1 MGKILIGVLIMQ
13 MSNSIAALAA
23 ALSAAQGAIEAASKG
38 AVNPYFKSKYAD
50 LNALREVIR
59 EPLAANGLSVVQF
72 ARSTQAG
79 ELVEVETMLAHSS
92 GEFLRDTLALP
103 VGRKYDKQGVA
114 LPVDVQ
120 SIGSAITYAR
130 RYALSAI
137 LSLAADDDDGNAAV
151 GSAPPE
157 RTPTSLMRAG
167 REAADA
173 GEESLRAWWN
183 SLHENDR
190 VLISPGDRKILKGI
204 AATADYRRANPD
216 KEEDGR

>member
-1 MGKILIGVLIMQ
+1 ML

-38 AVNPYFKSKYAD
+38 AVNPYFKSRYAD

-72 ARSTQAG
+72 ARSTQNG

-103 VGRKYDKQGVA
+103 VGRKYDKTGNP

-167 REAADA
+167 REAAEK
-173 GEESLRAWWN
+173 GEADLRAWWN
-183 SLHENDR
+183 GLHENDR
-190 VLISPGDRKILKGI
+190 GLISPGDRKTLKGL
-204 AATADYRRANPD
+204 AATADYHRANPD
-216 KEEDGR
+216 KQQENE

>member
-1 MGKILIGVLIMQ
+1 MQ

-59 EPLAANGLSVVQF
+59 EPLAANGLSI
-72 ARSTQAG
+72 TQCAG
-79 ELVEVETMLAHSS
+79 TVSNGERVEVETMLMHSS
-92 GEFLRDTLALP
+92 GEYLRDTLVLP
-103 VGRKYDKQGVA
+103 VGRKYDKEGEA
-114 LPVDVQ
+114 MPVDVQ

-130 RYALSAI
+130 RYALSSI

-151 GSAPPE
+151 GSAPPA

-167 REAADA
+167 REAAEK
-173 GEESLRAWWN
+173 GEADLRAWWN
-183 SLHENDR
+183 GLHENDR
-190 VLISPGDRKILKGI
+190 GLISPGDRKILKGI
-204 AATADYRRANPD
+204 AATADYHRENPD
-216 KEEDGR
+216 KQQENEG

>member
-1 MGKILIGVLIMQ
+1 MQ

-59 EPLAANGLSVVQF
+59 EPLAANGLSIVQF
-72 ARSTQAG
+72 ARSTQNG

-103 VGRKYDKQGVA
+103 VGRKYDKAGNPM
-114 LPVDVQ
+114 PVDVQ

-157 RTPTSLMRAG
+157 KTPTSLMRAG
-167 REAADA
+167 REAAEK
-173 GEESLRAWWN
+173 GEADLRAWWN
-183 SLHENDR
+183 GLHENDR
-190 VLISPGDRKILKGI
+190 GLISPSDRKILKGI
-204 AATADYRRANPD
+204 AATADYHRANPD
-216 KEEDGR
+216 KQKENE

>member
-1 MGKILIGVLIMQ
+1 MQ

-59 EPLAANGLSVVQF
+59 EPLAANGLSITQF
-72 ARSTQAG
+72 ARTVSNG
-79 ELVEVETMLAHSS
+79 ERVEVETMLMHSS
-92 GEFLRDTLALP
+92 GEYLRDTLVLP
-103 VGRKYDKQGVA
+103 VGRKFDKEGEA
-114 LPVDVQ
+114 MPVDVQ

-130 RYALSAI
+130 RYALSSI

-151 GSAPPE
+151 GSAPPA

-167 REAADA
+167 REAAEK
-173 GEESLRAWWN
+173 GEADLRAWWN

-190 VLISPGDRKILKGI
+190 GLISPGDRKILKGI
-204 AATADYRRANPD
+204 AATADHHRANPD
-216 KEEDGR
+216 KQQENE

>member
-1 MGKILIGVLIMQ
+1 MQ
-13 MSNSIAALAA
+13 MSNSIASLAA

-59 EPLAANGLSVVQF
+59 EPLAANGLSITQF
-72 ARSTQAG
+72 ARTVSNG
-79 ELVEVETMLAHSS
+79 ERVEVETMLMHSS
-92 GEFLRDTLALP
+92 GEYLRDTLVLP
-103 VGRKYDKQGVA
+103 VGRKYDKEGEA
-114 LPVDVQ
+114 MPVDVQ

-130 RYALSAI
+130 RYALSSI

-151 GSAPPE
+151 GSAPPA

-167 REAADA
+167 REAAEK
-173 GEESLRAWWN
+173 GEADLRSWWN

-190 VLISPGDRKILKGI
+190 GLISPGDRKILKGI
-204 AATADYRRANPD
+204 AATADYHRANPD
-216 KEEDGR
+216 KQQEAE

>member
-1 MGKILIGVLIMQ
+1 MQ

-59 EPLAANGLSVVQF
+59 EPLAANGLSITQF
-72 ARSTQAG
+72 ARTVSNG
-79 ELVEVETMLAHSS
+79 ERVEVETMLMHSS
-92 GEFLRDTLALP
+92 GEYLRDTLVLP
-103 VGRKYDKQGVA
+103 VGRKYDKEGEA
-114 LPVDVQ
+114 MPVDVQ

-130 RYALSAI
+130 RYALSSI

-151 GSAPPE
+151 GSAPPA

-167 REAADA
+167 REAAEK
-173 GEESLRAWWN
+173 GEADLRAWWN
-183 SLHENDR
+183 GLHENDR
-190 VLISPGDRKILKGI
+190 GLISPGDRKILKGI
-204 AATADYRRANPD
+204 AATADYHRENPD
-216 KEEDGR
+216 KQQENEG

>member
-1 MGKILIGVLIMQ
+1 MQ

-59 EPLAANGLSVVQF
+59 EPLAANGLSITQF
-72 ARSTQAG
+72 ARTVSNG
-79 ELVEVETMLAHSS
+79 ERVEVETMLMHSS
-92 GEFLRDTLALP
+92 GEYLRDTLVLP
-103 VGRKYDKQGVA
+103 VGRKYDKEGEA
-114 LPVDVQ
+114 MPVDVQ

-130 RYALSAI
+130 RYALSSI

-151 GSAPPE
+151 GSAPPA

-167 REAADA
+167 REAAEK
-173 GEESLRAWWN
+173 GEADLRAWWN

-190 VLISPGDRKILKGI
+190 GLISPGDRKILKGI
-204 AATADYRRANPD
+204 AATADYHRANPD
-216 KEEDGR
+216 TQKEAE

>member
-1 MGKILIGVLIMQ
+1 MQ
-13 MSNSIAALAA
+13 MSNSIAAIAA
-23 ALSAAQGAIEAASKG
+23 ALAAAQGAIEAASKG

-72 ARSTQAG
+72 ARSTQNG

-103 VGRKYDKQGVA
+103 VGRKYDKQGTP

-157 RTPTSLMRAG
+157 KTPTSLMRAG
-167 REAADA
+167 REAAEK
-173 GEESLRAWWN
+173 GEADLRAWWN
-183 SLHENDR
+183 GLHENDR
-190 VLISPGDRKILKGI
+190 GLISPGDRKALKGI
-204 AATADYRRANPD
+204 AATADYHRANPD
-216 KEEDGR
+216 KQQENEG

>member
-1 MGKILIGVLIMQ
+1 MQ

-59 EPLAANGLSVVQF
+59 EPLAANGLSITQF
-72 ARSTQAG
+72 ARTVSNG
-79 ELVEVETMLAHSS
+79 ERVEVETMLMHSS
-92 GEFLRDTLALP
+92 GEYLRDTLVLP
-103 VGRKYDKQGVA
+103 VGRKYDKEGEA
-114 LPVDVQ
+114 MPVDVQ

-130 RYALSAI
+130 RYALSSI

-151 GSAPPE
+151 GSAPPA

-167 REAADA
+167 REAAEK
-173 GEESLRAWWN
+173 GEADLRAWWN
-183 SLHENDR
+183 GLHEHDR
-190 VLISPGDRKILKGI
+190 GLISPGDRKILKGI
-204 AATADYRRANPD
+204 AATADYHRENPD
-216 KEEDGR
+216 KQQENEG

>member
-1 MGKILIGVLIMQ
+1 

-59 EPLAANGLSVVQF
+59 EPLAVNGLSITQF
-72 ARSTQAG
+72 ARTVSNG
-79 ELVEVETMLAHSS
+79 ERVEVETMLMHSS
-92 GEFLRDTLALP
+92 GEYLRDTLVLP
-103 VGRKYDKQGVA
+103 VGRKFDKEGEA
-114 LPVDVQ
+114 MPVDVQ

-130 RYALSAI
+130 RYALSSI

-151 GSAPPE
+151 GSAPPA

-167 REAADA
+167 REAAEK
-173 GEESLRAWWN
+173 GEADLRAWWN

-190 VLISPGDRKILKGI
+190 GLISPGDRKILKGI
-204 AATADYRRANPD
+204 AATADHHRANPD
-216 KEEDGR
+216 KQQENE

>member
-1 MGKILIGVLIMQ
+1 MQ

-79 ELVEVETMLAHSS
+79 ELVEVETMLAHAS
-92 GEFLRDTLALP
+92 GEFLRDTLSLP
-103 VGRKYDKQGVA
+103 VGRKYDKEGNP

-130 RYALSAI
+130 RYSLSAI

-204 AATADYRRANPD
+204 AATADYRRANPG

>member
-1 MGKILIGVLIMQ
+1 MQ

-59 EPLAANGLSVVQF
+59 EPLAVNGLSITQF
-72 ARSTQAG
+72 ARTVSNG
-79 ELVEVETMLAHSS
+79 ERVEVETMLMHSS
-92 GEFLRDTLALP
+92 GEYLRDTLVLP
-103 VGRKYDKQGVA
+103 VGRKFDKEGEA
-114 LPVDVQ
+114 MPVDVQ

-130 RYALSAI
+130 RYALSSI

-151 GSAPPE
+151 GSAPPA

-167 REAADA
+167 REAAEK
-173 GEESLRAWWN
+173 GEADLRAWWN

-190 VLISPGDRKILKGI
+190 GLISPGDRKILKGI
-204 AATADYRRANPD
+204 AATADHHRANPD
-216 KEEDGR
+216 KQQENE